1 MIAPETSSLMVT
13 KRFRCIAQ
21 AHTDQLPDEMLRECA
36 AFSLSGL
43 ADLSAFGAVSR
54 RFFAAARAASR
65 DGNAPLW
72 AASVRDADPVLH
84 AGIVH
89 AGDVRRT
96 WRARLLHLRQLQQD
110 AAREAPPRFRRG
122 TSAASSSSSLTFLS
136 TSSSSAADPA
146 EAVACVDVLLYNHPT
161 QGFMINVGEVRH
173 KVCVYGLRQRDAAVS
188 AEAMST
194 HADRPSSLPTTASVK
209 LSPFRL
215 PTYATG
221 APAPLGPATTNVL
234 VLLSLNGKSVSDF
247 GDFDDLVAGIKAAPE
262 LCRWRFLFYPASNL
276 RHLPRECSFGGPV
289 RASNPP
295 ADGAD

>member
-1 MIAPETSSLMVT
+1 MVT
-13 KRFRCIAQ
+13 KRFQCMTQ
-21 AHTDQLPDEMLRECA
+21 AHTDQLPDEMLRKCA

-89 AGDVRRT
+89 ARDVRRT

-110 AAREAPPRFRRG
+110 AAREAPPRFCPAPRRRP
-122 TSAASSSSSLTFLS
+122 SEVSSSSSAT
-136 TSSSSAADPA
+136 DPA

-188 AEAMST
+188 AQAMST
-194 HADRPSSLPTTASVK
+194 HADRPPSLPTTAAVK

-295 ADGAD
+295 ADGAE

>member
-110 AAREAPPRFRRG
+110 AAREAPPRFRPAPRRRP
-122 TSAASSSSSLTFLS
+122 SEVSSSSSATDDAS
-136 TSSSSAADPA
+136 
-146 EAVACVDVLLYNHPT
+146 VASVDVLLYNHPT

-234 VLLSLNGKSVSDF
+234 VLLSLNGKAVSDF

-295 ADGAD
+295 ADGAE

>member
-1 MIAPETSSLMVT
+1 
-13 KRFRCIAQ
+13 
-21 AHTDQLPDEMLRECA
+21 MLRKCA

-89 AGDVRRT
+89 ARDVRRT

-110 AAREAPPRFRRG
+110 AAREAPPRFCPAPRRRP
-122 TSAASSSSSLTFLS
+122 SEVSSSSSAT
-136 TSSSSAADPA
+136 DPA

-188 AEAMST
+188 AQALSS
-194 HADRPSSLPTTASVK
+194 HADRPPSLPTTAAVK

-247 GDFDDLVAGIKAAPE
+247 GNFDDLVAGIKAAPE
-262 LCRWRFLFYPASNL
+262 LCRWRFLFYQASNL